1 MVTYGILVLFW
12 FLTWNEEVASHELIT
27 LLLGVS
33 LFDRFYNFTRGVID
47 TKDVGFLV
55 MFVAFFLFLT
65 WQSLATRNWR
75 GVR

>member
-1 MVTYGILVLFW
+1 M
-12 FLTWNEEVASHELIT
+12 
-27 LLLGVS
+27 S

-47 TKDVGFLV
+47 TKDVAFFV